1 MIDPLLSVSS
11 IDGRYFEKTKIL
23 SKYFSEFALIKN
35 RVFVELEFLSFLI
48 SQKTIPKCSTYE
60 VEQLVRMGRQFN
72 LNEAKKIKKIEN
84 KINHDVK
91 AIELYLRS
99 VFKQKKLNKL
109 SPFIHIGLTSSDIN
123 NIAVSLSLKQSND
136 EIIKLKIKEV
146 LNSVKKISLKYKNNP
161 IIGRTHGQPAVPT
174 TFGKEIANF
183 YYRLKKQQIKLNKF
197 LFEGKLNGAVG
208 SYNALSLIYPK
219 INWVKFSTRF
229 LRKLKLKE
237 NLYTTQILPYDNIIE
252 FFQILKNINNV
263 LIGFSIDL
271 WLYYMLGIISLE
283 KGQEQVGS
291 STMPQKINPIELEN
305 AEGNLQTANA
315 LFSFYEQK
323 LLYSRLQRDLSDS
336 TIVRTFGTAVA
347 HTIIGWSSIL
357 KGLSYLRLNKEK
369 AILEL
374 EVHWEVLAEAVQT
387 YLRSKE
393 DDKAYEKV
401 KDMVYG
407 KKINKNDFQKIT
419 NLIKDK
425 KDAKIF
431 SKLEPKDYI
440 GLASKL
446 TSDIIKKSK

>member
-336 TIVRTFGTAVA
+336 TIVRTFCTAVA

>member
-123 NIAVSLSLKQSND
+123 KIAVSLSLKQSND

-183 YYRLKKQQIKLNKF
+183 YYRLKKQQI
-197 LFEGKLNGAVG
+197 
-208 SYNALSLIYPK
+208 S
-219 INWVKFSTRF
+219 
-229 LRKLKLKE
+229 
-237 NLYTTQILPYDNIIE
+237 
-252 FFQILKNINNV
+252 
-263 LIGFSIDL
+263 
-271 WLYYMLGIISLE
+271 
-283 KGQEQVGS
+283 
-291 STMPQKINPIELEN
+291 
-305 AEGNLQTANA
+305 
-315 LFSFYEQK
+315 
-323 LLYSRLQRDLSDS
+323 
-336 TIVRTFGTAVA
+336 
-347 HTIIGWSSIL
+347 
-357 KGLSYLRLNKEK
+357 
-369 AILEL
+369 
-374 EVHWEVLAEAVQT
+374 
-387 YLRSKE
+387 
-393 DDKAYEKV
+393 
-401 KDMVYG
+401 
-407 KKINKNDFQKIT
+407 
-419 NLIKDK
+419 
-425 KDAKIF
+425 
-431 SKLEPKDYI
+431 
-440 GLASKL
+440 
-446 TSDIIKKSK
+446 